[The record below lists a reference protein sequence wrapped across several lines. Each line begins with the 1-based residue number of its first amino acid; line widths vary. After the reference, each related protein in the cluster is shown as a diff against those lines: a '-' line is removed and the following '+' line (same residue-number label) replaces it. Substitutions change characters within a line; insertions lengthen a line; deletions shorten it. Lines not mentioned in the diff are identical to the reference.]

1 MAKAHFIMQGKGG
14 VGKSLVASILVQ
26 YLFKQGQEVTSLD
39 TDPVNASLSRY
50 ESLGVKFI
58 DIMNGGDIDPGR
70 FDEVIRHIDASPP
83 EAHVV
88 VDIGASCFIS
98 LCTYMKECRAF
109 EALQAQGHTVYIHSI
124 IAGGVNLQE
133 TLNNYSS
140 LVRHFDVPLVVWL
153 NPFFGDIKIGDDG
166 FEDLKIYRETAGSIA
181 GIVEMPQLGGVHFER
196 DFVAMQTRHLTFD
209 EGVNGN
215 HFWLMTRQRLVMIWR
230 DYQQAI
236 DRIGLA

>member
-1 MAKAHFIMQGKGG
+1 MATAHFIMQGKGG
-14 VGKSLVASILVQ
+14 VGKSLVASILIQ
-26 YLFKQGQEVTSLD
+26 YLLKQGRRGASLD

-98 LCTYMKECRAF
+98 LCAYMKECCAF
-109 EALQAQGHTVYIHSI
+109 DALRAQGHIAYIHSI
-124 IAGGVNLQE
+124 VAGGVNLVE

-140 LVRHFDVPLVVWL
+140 LVRHFDVPIVVWL
-153 NPFFGDIKIGDDG
+153 NSFFGDIKIGNEG
-166 FEDLKIYRETAGSIA
+166 FEDCKIYRETADSIC

-196 DFVAMQTRHLTFD
+196 DFVDMQTKHLTF
-209 EGVNGN
+209 EEAVKSPQV
-215 HFWLMTRQRLVMIWR
+215 HLMNRQRLAMIWR

-236 DRIGLA
+236 DRVGLV